1 MTWGRAGRRRRRSGR
16 GRRPSSPMSI
26 EAATELARNG
36 RLYPAVI
43 LHGGTTEER
52 SQGALA
58 LARTLLCA
66 EEPAQRP
73 CGRCRHCTRIVWP
86 GGEPSVAGAEAAGSL
101 RKPAAGDAF
110 HPDFRVLRREEGR
123 IAIAV
128 EATRSL
134 RAMAQTAPFEARG
147 QVFVIAGAD
156 LLTVEAANVLLKI
169 LEEPPVRAPR
179 HFLLLAPSRLDLLP
193 TLRSRSLA
201 LYLGPTE
208 PLDRARVEA
217 VGAEVGRH
225 LAAYSGTRGGLHLLR
240 LAAALGGSGD
250 FRDVRAARPFGVAAA
265 AVRAQS
271 DAAAPPLRSRLL
283 ALADA
288 LLQAP
293 EHRLRGIPAERI
305 LEGLVARHL
314 GAPI

>member
-1 MTWGRAGRRRRRSGR
+1 
-16 GRRPSSPMSI
+16 MSI
-26 EAATELARNG
+26 EAAAELARNG

-66 EEPAQRP
+66 EEAARRP
-73 CGRCRHCTRIVWP
+73 CGRCRNCTRIVWP
-86 GGEPSVAGAEAAGSL
+86 GGEPPAPAGAETAESA
-101 RKPAAGDAF
+101 RKSAAGDAF

-217 VGAEVGRH
+217 VAAEVGRH

-271 DAAAPPLRSRLL
+271 DAAAPALRSRLL

-314 GAPI
+314 GAPS

>member
-1 MTWGRAGRRRRRSGR
+1 
-16 GRRPSSPMSI
+16 MSI
-26 EAATELARNG
+26 EAAAELARNG
-36 RLYPAVI
+36 RLYPGVI

-66 EEPAQRP
+66 EEAARRP

-86 GGEPSVAGAEAAGSL
+86 GGEPPALGAEAVAPL
-101 RKPAAGDAF
+101 RKAAAGDSF

-123 IAIAV
+123 IAITV

-134 RAMAQTAPFEARG
+134 RVMAQTAPFEARG

-208 PLDRARVEA
+208 PLDRARVDA
-217 VGAEVGRH
+217 VGAELRRH
-225 LAAYSGTRGGLHLLR
+225 LAAYGGSRGGLHLLR
-240 LAAALGGSGD
+240 MASALAAAGD

-265 AVRAQS
+265 AVRAES
-271 DAAAPPLRSRLL
+271 ETAAAPLRGRLL

-314 GAPI
+314 GAPM

>member
-1 MTWGRAGRRRRRSGR
+1 
-16 GRRPSSPMSI
+16 MSV
-26 EAATELARNG
+26 EAAVELARRG

-43 LHGGTTEER
+43 LHGGTAEER
-52 SQGALA
+52 TAGALA
-58 LARTLLCA
+58 LARALLCG
-66 EEPAQRP
+66 EEPERRP

-86 GGEPSVAGAEAAGSL
+86 GTETSAVEPGPGRRSAGGGE
-101 RKPAAGDAF
+101 AF

-128 EATRSL
+128 EATRAL
-134 RAMAQTAPFEARG
+134 RALAQSAPFEARG
-147 QVFVIAGAD
+147 QVFAIAGAD
-156 LLTVEAANVLLKI
+156 LLTVEAANVLLKV

-201 LYLGPTE
+201 IYLGPTE
-208 PLDRARVEA
+208 PLDRARVDA
-217 VGAEVGRH
+217 VAAEVRRH
-225 LAAYSGTRGGLHLLR
+225 LAASAGDLGGLQLLR
-240 LAAALGGSGD
+240 LAAALAASGD
-250 FRDVRAARPFGVAAA
+250 FRDVRSARPFGVAAA
-265 AVRAQS
+265 AVRAELE
-271 DAAAPPLRSRLL
+271 AASPGLRPRLL

-314 GAPI
+314 GAPM